1 MNKLPLIAGGA
12 LAACLAGYFGLS
24 SYSSAQAE
32 KRLEDWVYEHQ
43 LDDKLSWS
51 KVSASPFGGSLSI
64 HDLTFDVGGKEPLL
78 RAAELHISEVIS
90 DEQRSRMRLRL
101 QGIEADQQAMG
112 GLRQLG
118 QMGGFNRQ
126 LNQATRFAPAVNTG
140 LREMP
145 AFNLA
150 LFVDIDDDDSSLV
163 SELELELPELFS
175 TRLHYQL
182 NGLRNLN
189 RELQRFTD
197 NLADL
202 QENPLLLV
210 QETEDLALAMQRAE
224 LGSLQVSL
232 RDLGMLKRSAALYQ
246 RYNTPLDPT
255 AGSADKQREKHL
267 RQQVAEQQRECS
279 EELGRLP
286 RGLEDTCELLGQL
299 ALGEIRGLSLSLEP
313 EERVRLSDLERLDS
327 PARINR
333 LLDRLNPQL
342 ESL

>member
-140 LREMP
+140 YGKCRRSTWRCSSILMTTTAAWSASWNWSCPSCSAP
-145 AFNLA
+145 ACTT
-150 LFVDIDDDDSSLV
+150 S
-163 SELELELPELFS
+163 
-175 TRLHYQL
+175 
-182 NGLRNLN
+182 
-189 RELQRFTD
+189 
-197 NLADL
+197 
-202 QENPLLLV
+202 
-210 QETEDLALAMQRAE
+210 
-224 LGSLQVSL
+224 
-232 RDLGMLKRSAALYQ
+232 
-246 RYNTPLDPT
+246 
-255 AGSADKQREKHL
+255 
-267 RQQVAEQQRECS
+267 
-279 EELGRLP
+279 
-286 RGLEDTCELLGQL
+286 
-299 ALGEIRGLSLSLEP
+299 
-313 EERVRLSDLERLDS
+313 
-327 PARINR
+327 
-333 LLDRLNPQL
+333 
-342 ESL
+342 